1 MNTAAPTDRW
11 PPAEAQA
18 LEARF
23 GLRVAAHLHESS
35 AALPHDIGERLRVA
49 RQQAVARAQQTTRAR
64 ASAARA
70 LPLAQTHTTSLGSS
84 AAAAGGGGDGEESWW
99 MGLGVVLLLLLL
111 ASGLAGIDWWRTQE
125 QIQAAAEV
133 DAALLGDDLPPAAY
147 ADPGFS
153 EFLVVHPLTE
163 LPALNAGSAESA
175 ESP

>member
-1 MNTAAPTDRW
+1 MNTVAPTDRW

-35 AALPHDIGERLRVA
+35 ACLPHDIAERLRVA

-64 ASAARA
+64 AAAPVTR
-70 LPLAQTHTTSLGSS
+70 PQAQAGTTTLGPST
-84 AAAAGGGGDGEESWW
+84 AGGLIAGGGDGDETWW
-99 MGLGVVLLLLLL
+99 MGLGILLLVLLLV
-111 ASGLAGIDWWRTQE
+111 SGLAGIDWWRTQE

-153 EFLVVHPLTE
+153 EFIVVHPLTE
-163 LPALNAGSAESA
+163 APVLTG

>member
-1 MNTAAPTDRW
+1 MNTVAPTDRW

-35 AALPHDIGERLRVA
+35 ATLPHDIGERLRVA
-49 RQQAVARAQQTTRAR
+49 RLQALARAQQTAKVR
-64 ASAARA
+64 SLAAA
-70 LPLAQTHTTSLGSS
+70 PLAQHRPAGGLVGASGTAGV
-84 AAAAGGGGDGEESWW
+84 AGGGGDAEEARW
-99 MGLGVVLLLLLL
+99 MGLGIALLLLLL

-133 DAALLGDDLPPAAY
+133 DAALLGDDLPPSAY

-153 EFLVVHPLTE
+153 EFIVVHPLTE
-163 LPALNAGSAESA
+163 TPVTSGD
-175 ESP
+175 SP